1 MNAVNYDTLMREE
14 MERAKEGSRLLLH
27 CCCAPC
33 STYCLQTLHEK
44 FRTTVYFYN
53 PNLDTEEEFRR
64 RRQEQVRLLH
74 ETGWG
79 ELLECT
85 YSNEDFEEIAK
96 GREKAKEGG
105 ERCRKC
111 YFLRLEKTAKTAKEL
126 GYDYFATTLTISPL
140 KNAEM
145 INAIGFEL
153 AEKYGVKYLPSDFK
167 KRNGYLQSVSL
178 SKEFSLYRQNYCGCR
193 FSKDAGIRHTVP
205 EEE

>member
-14 MERAKEGSRLLLH
+14 MDRAKEGSRLLLH

-96 GREKAKEGG
+96 GRE
-105 ERCRKC
+105 
-111 YFLRLEKTAKTAKEL
+111 TA
-126 GYDYFATTLTISPL
+126 
-140 KNAEM
+140 NVAES
-145 INAIGFEL
+145 AIFS
-153 AEKYGVKYLPSDFK
+153 VWK
-167 KRNGYLQSVSL
+167 KRRKRQKNSVTIILQRRL
-178 SKEFSLYRQNYCGCR
+178 
-193 FSKDAGIRHTVP
+193 P
-205 EEE
+205 

>member
-1 MNAVNYDTLMREE
+1 MNAVNYDTLMQQE
-14 MERAKEGSRLLLH
+14 MERAADGSKLLLH

-44 FRTTVYFYN
+44 FRISVYFYN

-64 RRQEQVRLLH
+64 RRQEEVRLLH

-79 ELLECT
+79 EMLEWT
-85 YSNEDFEEIAK
+85 YSSADYKEIAK
-96 GREKAKEGG
+96 GREKEKEGG
-105 ERCRKC
+105 ERCRRC
-111 YFLRLEKTAKTAKEL
+111 YYLRLEKTAKTAKEL

-140 KNAEM
+140 KNSEV
-145 INAIGFEL
+145 INQIGFEL
-153 AEKYGVKYLPSDFK
+153 AKKYGVKYLPSDFK

-193 FSKDAGIRHTVP
+193 YSKESGVRNPIP

>member
-14 MERAKEGSRLLLH
+14 MDRAKEGSRLLLH

-178 SKEFSLYRQNYCGCR
+178 SKEFSLYRQ
-193 FSKDAGIRHTVP
+193 H
-205 EEE
+205 